1 MGWIMKETT
10 LHIFEYTGLFAIFIS
25 LFVNILISII
35 GVLPSVFITAA
46 NLTFFGLYYGLIV
59 SIIGEGL
66 GALISFILYRK
77 GLKKWRLK
85 DFQHPIM
92 LKLKYL
98 EGYKAF
104 WIILS
109 LRILPF
115 MPSGAITLGS
125 AYSKVSLTLF
135 AMASTLGKIPSLII
149 EAGAV
154 FGFMQVNLK
163 WKIVILAVFVL
174 ILMWI
179 GRVRRKEIA
188 NRNT

>member
-1 MGWIMKETT
+1 MWWIMKETI
-10 LHIFEYTGLFAIFIS
+10 LQIFEQAGLFAIFIS

-46 NLTFFGLYYGLIV
+46 NLTFFGLYHGLIV

-66 GALISFILYRK
+66 GALISFVLYRK
-77 GLKKWRLK
+77 GLRIWRLK
-85 DFQHPIM
+85 DFQHPVI
-92 LKLKYL
+92 LKLKHL

-115 MPSGAITLGS
+115 IPSGAITLGS
-125 AYSKVSLTLF
+125 AFSKVSLTLF
-135 AMASTLGKIPSLII
+135 AIASTLGKIPSLII

-154 FGFMQVNLK
+154 FGFMQVELK
-163 WKIVILAVFVL
+163 WKIVIIIVFV
-174 ILMWI
+174 IISTWI
-179 GRVRRKEIA
+179 GRVRGKETT
-188 NRNT
+188 NR

>member
-1 MGWIMKETT
+1 MKETT
-10 LHIFEYTGLFAIFIS
+10 LQIFEHTGFFAIFIS

-46 NLTFFGLYYGLIV
+46 NLSFFGLYHGLIV

-66 GALISFILYRK
+66 GALISFILYRR

-85 DFQHPIM
+85 DFQHPVM
-92 LKLKYL
+92 LKLKHL

-104 WIILS
+104 WVILS

-115 MPSGAITLGS
+115 IPSGAITLGS
-125 AYSKVSLTLF
+125 AFSKVSLTLF
-135 AMASTLGKIPSLII
+135 AIASTLGKIPSLIL

-154 FGFMQVNLK
+154 FGFMHVDLK
-163 WKIVILAVFVL
+163 WKIVIIVTFV
-174 ILMWI
+174 IISIWT
-179 GRVRRKEIA
+179 GRVRGKKTKDR
-188 NRNT
+188 

>member
-1 MGWIMKETT
+1 MKETT
-10 LHIFEYTGLFAIFIS
+10 LQIFEHAGFFAILIS
-25 LFVNILISII
+25 LFVNIVISII
-35 GVLPSVFITAA
+35 GILPSVFITAA
-46 NLTFFGLYYGLIV
+46 NLAFFGFYQGLIV

-66 GALISFILYRK
+66 GAVISFVLYRK
-77 GLKKWRLK
+77 GLKIWRLK
-85 DFQHPIM
+85 DFQHPVM
-92 LKLKYL
+92 LKLKHL
-98 EGYKAF
+98 EGSKAF
-104 WIILS
+104 WMILC

-115 MPSGAITLGS
+115 IPSGAITLGS
-125 AYSKVSLTLF
+125 AFSKVSISLF
-135 AMASTLGKIPSLII
+135 AIASTLGKIPSLIM

-163 WKIVILAVFVL
+163 WKIIILVAFVL